1 MRARRRQAAGSVAGT
16 IVALSLLAN
25 VSSAEPAFDYRLRD
39 LDGVEY
45 RASESRGKWL
55 VINFWATWCT
65 PCLEEM
71 PQLEKFYRDNRGR
84 ADLWG
89 VTFEDTDIDAIR
101 RFVARLGVT
110 YPILGHGQDP
120 KTGYGTVRVL
130 PTTFVIDSQGEPRR
144 VHGVAD
150 LVAGPPAVEH
160 RGHGSEAHRRP
171 EREDRLRPVRGAD
184 AEGVHG
190 FASSVGGPPGHQA
203 VEPVPL

>member
-1 MRARRRQAAGSVAGT
+1 MRARRRQAAGSVAGA

-130 PTTFVIDSQGEPRR
+130 PTTFVIDPQGRFHRR
-144 VHGVAD
+144 FEGPIEAAD
-150 LVAGPPAVEH
+150 LETAIAEQSGETSRQTDPTAPPQAMT
-160 RGHGSEAHRRP
+160 
-171 EREDRLRPVRGAD
+171 
-184 AEGVHG
+184 
-190 FASSVGGPPGHQA
+190 PPRDNY
-203 VEPVPL
+203 PR